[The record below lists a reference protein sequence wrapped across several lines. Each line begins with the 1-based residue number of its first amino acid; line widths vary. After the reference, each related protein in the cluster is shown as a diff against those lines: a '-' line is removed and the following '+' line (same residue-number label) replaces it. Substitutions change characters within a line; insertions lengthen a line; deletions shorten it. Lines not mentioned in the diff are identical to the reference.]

1 MCGRFVRHTKPSV
14 YATLFEVDSVPGGES
29 YNIAP
34 TQPVAAVRM
43 QERHR
48 ECVLMR
54 WGLVPSWS
62 KDGRPFINARGET
75 VATKPTFRGPFKR
88 HHYLIL
94 ADSYYE
100 WKATGGKVKQPYYYH
115 LRDDQ
120 PFAFAGLWDQWN
132 GPEGPVETCAVIT
145 TDANELA
152 KAVHDR
158 MPVILNAD
166 AGRAWLDPEA
176 DAADLQMLL
185 RPYAGGDLDAYPV
198 STRVNSPRNHGP
210 ELIQRLAS

>member
-14 YATLFEVDSVPGGES
+14 YATLFEVDSVPGGPS

-43 QERHR
+43 QDDHR
-48 ECVLMR
+48 ACALLR

-62 KDGRPFINARGET
+62 KDGKPFINARGET

-88 HHYLIL
+88 HRCLIL
-94 ADSYYE
+94 ADGYYE

-115 LRDDQ
+115 LRDDK

-132 GPEGPVETCAVIT
+132 GPEGAVETCGIIT
-145 TDANELA
+145 TEANELA

-158 MPVILNAD
+158 MPVILNAETG
-166 AGRAWLDPEA
+166 AAWLDPQA
-176 DAADLQMLL
+176 DAADLQNLL
-185 RPYAGGDLDAYPV
+185 RPYAGGDLDVYPV

-210 ELIQRLAS
+210 ELIQPLAS

>member
-14 YATLFEVDSVPGGES
+14 YATLFEVDPVPGGPS

-34 TQPVAAVRM
+34 TQPVAAVRV
-43 QERHR
+43 QDRHR

-62 KDGRPFINARGET
+62 KDGKPFINARGET

-88 HHYLIL
+88 RHCLIL
-94 ADSYYE
+94 ADGYYE
-100 WKATGGKVKQPYYYH
+100 WKPTGGKVKQPYYYH

-120 PFAFAGLWDQWN
+120 AFAFAGLWDQWT
-132 GPEGPVETCAVIT
+132 GPEGPIETCAIIT
-145 TDANELA
+145 TEANDLA

-158 MPVILNAD
+158 MPVILNAETG
-166 AGRAWLDPEA
+166 AAWLDPQA
-176 DAADLQMLL
+176 DTAELQKLL

-198 STRVNSPRNHGP
+198 STRVNSPRHQGP

>member
-14 YATLFEVDSVPGGES
+14 YATLFEVDSVPGGPS

-34 TQPVAAVRM
+34 TQPVAAVRI
-43 QERHR
+43 QDDHR
-48 ECVLMR
+48 ECALLR

-62 KDGRPFINARGET
+62 KDGKPFINARGET

-88 HHYLIL
+88 RRCLIL
-94 ADSYYE
+94 ADGYYE

-115 LRDDQ
+115 LRGDQ

-132 GPEGPVETCAVIT
+132 GPDGPVETCAIIT
-145 TDANELA
+145 TEANELA

-158 MPVILNAD
+158 MPVILNAEPG
-166 AGRAWLDPEA
+166 AAWLDPRA
-176 DAADLQMLL
+176 DAADLQNLL

-198 STRVNSPRNHGP
+198 TTRVNSPRNHGP
-210 ELIQRLAS
+210 ELIQPLAS